1 MKKRALSWLLTLCML
16 VSLAPQTI
24 PWAKAA
30 DPASTP
36 ASQAKNAFGLTMEE
50 KQAITY
56 GNALKN
62 NPYGTTAW
70 IPLFQ
75 DHELVVAGVHD
86 DEFQTTYKGAADGKG
101 SQMSSFRWGHK
112 NYDIGNARRL
122 VNVAFDPYG
131 TGRDEYIATLAFDDD
146 EDRLRLY
153 VTNKDRNVVSAID
166 LCGDDA
172 AFINKL
178 KFYQTRAMLCIEA
191 GDFDG
196 DGKDTLMVYVPGND
210 TDTDSVDSI
219 KEYKLADSK
228 LSYTNRK
235 INLGDVLDGGREAL
249 KAMLYHDGN
258 GSNELRAHLSV
269 DMAVGDV
276 DMDGV
281 EELAVTVNVNDL
293 PEKKY
298 NGKEG
303 HEKSYLAVYD
313 YANGWDQSAQWEL
326 GSGSG
331 RARFAGVTIGYVNA
345 APATGTAPSVV
356 AVGYKDKNGDN
367 ENCDL
372 DTGKYRVYSYTY
384 TKSGWQNQ
392 NNGTELDANGFT
404 TTGTKGDDNQNPVAV
419 AAVSADGAMTQEY
432 LFISGTM
439 YKLGSASGAEGNS
452 AYPKNRGINGYIIN
466 NTGILDYAVGNFD
479 GNKQGREQV
488 YYVEYHKQES
498 FHKEFLR
505 IGQLYKTGSTTTNA
519 DGEKIHTVSDDFSR
533 WTDGWT
539 YYGKKN
545 CNVAI
550 TAADVNNDAVLAKI
564 EEISYGY
571 NDPKIMAI
579 LEASPHFS
587 ELNDGSI
594 GNSATSL
601 GQSKSEST
609 STEKHGSF
617 GYDIMAGFEYVA
629 PIIESGGGIEFNTSH
644 TFTFGN
650 LTQTQQDVEITRS
663 NDSTK
668 NMVVMY
674 ATPMTYY
681 KYRVKNPDKSP
692 QAESTMYLSVAGKPA
707 TNMVTVEEYNRAAAS
722 YNMDLIGEGVLGTPG
737 KPNTYRGSLPNDSD
751 KHSWSYG
758 GENDWVSYGASDT
771 STTTTQSITDSTG
784 TGKSFAYEYE
794 GSVEAYAIAGGFKVG
809 SGWHWGAGTS
819 KETMSTEAVTKEGA
833 VTGGGNRDYDFNWK
847 FATWTTHLNG
857 ADVPILGYLVQNVK
871 APPSPAQDLVLS
883 DQTTT
888 TMKLSWEEGDRPA
901 DYYKIWRKTQ
911 EGTGESYGLVAQVSA
926 ASKNG
931 SYEYE
936 LTDLSP
942 NYQYEYVITA
952 GSYTTGLESVYSEA
966 VVGRTLAADLKHP
979 EILLTPISKD
989 EAGNLSISGELD
1001 TTVQLTVN
1009 VILYDYKNNTLQ
1021 WQERLAGDRW
1031 RNIDGATSNTCKI
1044 KVTSDRIGA
1053 KYRCVVTAQ
1062 TGAVDRVPFY
1072 SDVVLLKVGTPNAS
1086 VGMTLSG
1093 AKSGEGSKNTPYIG
1107 QSNYDEVTQSTEPTQ
1122 VTRADTVAYN
1132 GDTLLVFRTGNQ
1144 QYVGVTDP
1152 KQADENNADTTKYYA
1167 LTRSENG
1174 EYTVG
1179 NELTLTDTKTYT
1191 KKAGNETVTVPAGS
1205 QDPDYP
1211 TPVSVTINGQQEQG
1225 VNTIKL
1231 NQNGAT
1237 ESGYVYL
1244 DGSVYRQTDGQKI
1257 AENGD
1262 YYQLYGNSADGN
1274 TLFVS
1279 QTQTK
1284 RVTDS
1289 GDDDADE
1296 GKASYDTTVHY
1307 YIITLTKNDANQEV
1321 SITKTEITQ
1330 KITQTL
1336 KGNGFEDVINPVF
1349 TAAQTEITENVTT
1362 ESRTAKNGTDI
1373 TLGIETKRQDTG
1385 VALGGMQ
1392 YTITIVNTTTGAVS
1406 TLSGTTDA
1414 KGKAS
1419 HTWRAPVSGLYAIT
1433 TVTASGAKATSET
1446 LYYLAGIRELV
1457 NNTAKPES
1465 VYTLDAPI
1473 TMNYGESKAITL
1485 YERKMTKENETI
1497 SANKNEVTDNNVTY
1511 MARLAGETRE
1521 EALSNKSF
1529 VPSMAG
1535 SYVITAY
1542 RNKGQKNEEK
1552 LASTNVI
1559 VERANLI
1566 LKPVWGEDD
1575 NCDAYS
1581 APETIRKIS
1590 VKSIN
1595 GLIGTDT
1602 NLLDAV
1608 KVSCGLYK
1616 ANGGRDETLSGRYDV
1631 TLSVDTSNE
1640 KAAEL
1645 LKKYNITMQSGM
1657 LIRVQNT
1664 GAVKYNAGENGK
1676 LTARYNA
1683 SFNQAFPSGQS
1694 IPIGDQ
1700 LTFTAIPNGSGYKVS
1715 GWKINGEPL
1724 DSSNTNYVIQN
1735 STQSNAQ
1742 ILIIKEFKTE
1752 NIAADTNALTVE
1764 VTFSSAAHTIT
1775 YSVDN
1780 SGGGDLTAESNSQT
1794 VQSGQTVAD
1803 GASVTFTAAPAD
1815 GKAVKHW
1822 MVDNKTYTWPDT
1834 TNPYREN
1841 TLTLTDVKKAHTVSV
1856 AFENAQ
1862 SSTVKANVETETGVS
1877 ETSLTLSAKRGGTTV
1892 DLTKENN
1899 APIGSVI
1906 HFTLSGTGLGHNIT
1920 VKEWKVDGKIVT
1932 GSGGK
1937 DSFDLYV
1944 TEGSHTVT
1952 AVVAVAQH
1960 YTVTFANATDGAI
1973 TTATVT
1979 AKSNGK
1985 PIDTG
1990 DSVAAYLPIE
2000 FTALV
2005 NENYYVTDWTGATQ
2019 DETNPNKATI
2029 SSLSSNATVSV
2040 QTAEKPKVRI
2050 TSLTPTYGSYSV
2062 VGTRSGQNVTFTNES
2077 VGTELNSHVDHE
2089 SKVTITATPKT
2100 GYYVKSIT
2108 TVAGNTST
2116 TLMEETSE
2124 DTYQSGTVTKEIPSV
2139 TQDTV
2144 IAIEYAAKPTVTITN
2159 NGNVTITAEQ
2169 GGKPLSG
2176 KWVEKYSGAIKFTA
2190 EPTTGYE
2197 IDTRNVQGWEKV
2209 DSTANDNTVYT
2220 QNGPITEN
2228 VTIDVQTRDIPK
2240 YSLTLSVK
2248 KLGGTTNGGTISA
2261 NITRKALSAYD
2272 DTITETGKFYRD
2284 SNIEIVPHLEDG
2296 YRVQSYTW
2304 NVNGTTGSGETIPEN
2319 LLKNVQGDVQIEV
2332 CYVKLGTGISFGP
2345 LNGKT
2350 GSENGYISA
2359 AKLTENDRNVMDQAG
2374 GTQITASGI
2383 NFEAAPAAGYEVEG
2397 WYKMTGSEDVRIDS
2411 FDDAD
2416 DKREFTFMP
2425 EDGDTTVYIHPKFR
2439 QVEYD
2444 IKTAAGVTVSPSLTN
2459 GKARGGTA
2467 LTFTAPSKAGQNV
2480 TGWTINDVPV
2490 TTGMTGNTLTWTVEN
2505 GHLSDKAVT
2514 SYDVQPT
2521 YEKGEYTVSYSDP
2534 ATGGTLTATVANNAS
2549 VAGNTQVTFTA
2560 APDAHYEVDKWTV
2573 NNADST
2579 ETGNKLTLNITDNTT
2594 VAVSFKLKTYSVT
2607 LNQTEGG
2614 TATASSDE
2622 TTATALTNITF
2633 TATPETGWH
2642 FAGWKITGSETS
2654 DSSANPLTLKI
2665 TGNTTVEPVFT
2676 KQMFAITTALA
2687 DGSNAGT
2694 IAMTTGGAAVPA
2706 DGKVPYGSTVRVTVT
2721 PKNADDMV
2729 ESWKVGNDV
2738 KSQMTTDADAPFF
2751 YDVTVMGTT
2760 NVVVKLIDRPEYTVT
2775 IQATGNG
2782 TANIDGKNTVTVK
2795 RGENITATAVV
2806 NNTSNYLKHW
2816 LVNSTVTPKNGNT
2829 LDIGP
2834 IRQNTEIVAVF
2845 DELVRQKVMF
2855 ENVTEMTG
2863 SASTVSITADDK
2875 PINPGKDDAH
2885 AEQVVGQSKIVFTA
2899 NIPDN
2904 AKEMIGE
2911 WTIDGKKQKNLSKT
2925 LTIDSLEKDTKV
2937 TVKFVP
2943 YEGFQIPTDGTSYT
2957 VKVVNR
2963 TPSDTM
2969 PTNEIRKNGTVTFTV
2984 TPAEG
2989 HYLTAL
2995 SVGDTNCLAA
3005 IQDTETNKLTVVN
3018 NQNGSYTITVA
3029 NVTKNISLQATSA
3042 KFRTEKE
3049 NLTLPNELK
3058 DKYTNVD
3065 ALKTELRTQVKQVNS
3080 SVPES
3085 NIKYYDIQL
3094 QYSTDGG
3101 TTWIKA
3107 TKEHFPANGITVEIP
3122 YADLQ
3127 TGLDNSYTYTVIHMF
3142 TTDMKGHTVGNTES
3156 ITPVKGTNGI
3166 TFHVNSLSP
3175 FAIGWYKNTPTPGG
3189 GGGGGGGVV
3198 STYTLTFDTNGGS
3211 AIDKITKDSGTTIDL
3226 ATYKPTRAGYTFAGW
3241 FSDKALTK
3249 AVTSVKLTANT
3260 TVYAKWTQNGGT
3272 AQNPFVDVKEG
3283 AYYYD
3288 AVLWAVEQKITSGT
3302 SATTFSPDASCTR
3315 AQMVTFLWRAAGSP
3329 KVENGKNPFADVKAD
3344 AYYYDAVLWAVEKGV
3359 TSGTSATTFSPDATV
3374 TRGQTV
3380 TFLYRNAG
3388 SPEVSGTMP
3397 FTDVEADAYYAKAV
3411 QWAVQQKITTGT
3423 SETTFSPMSDCT
3435 RGQIVTFLYRAK

>member
-1 MKKRALSWLLTLCML
+1 MKKRALSWLLAVVMV

-30 DPASTP
+30 DPTSTP

-50 KQAITY
+50 KEAITE
-56 GNALKN
+56 GAKLKN

-86 DEFQTTYKGAADGKG
+86 DEFQTTYTGGADGKG
-101 SQMSSFRWGHK
+101 SQMSSFRWGHEK
-112 NYDIGNARRL
+112 YNIGNARRL

-131 TGRDEYIATLAFDDD
+131 TGRDEYIATLAFDDTA
-146 EDRLRLY
+146 DRLRLY

-166 LCGDDA
+166 LCNDDA

-196 DGKDTLMVYVPGND
+196 DGKDTLMVYTPGNKD
-210 TDTDSVDSI
+210 RDDQI
-219 KEYKLADSK
+219 REYAFDGSLTQK
-228 LSYTNRK
+228 TGRE
-235 INLGDVLDGGREAL
+235 INLGGFMADGVHRAILEKHQG
-249 KAMLYHDGN
+249 DN
-258 GSNELRAHLSV
+258 NDELRAHLSV

-281 EELAVTVNVNDL
+281 EELAITVNVNDL
-293 PEKKY
+293 PKKEY
-298 NGKEG
+298 KDKKG

-313 YANGWDQSAQWEL
+313 YADGWKQSEKWEL
-326 GSGSG
+326 GSGKD

-356 AVGYKDKNGDN
+356 AVGYRDKNDNN

-372 DTGKYRVYSYTY
+372 NTGSYRVEGYTY
-384 TKSGWQNQ
+384 SKGGGWQHT
-392 NNGTELDANGFT
+392 NNNVSLNANGFT
-404 TTGTKGDDNQNPVAV
+404 NTGTKGDDNQNPLAV

-432 LFISGTM
+432 LFVSGTM
-439 YKLGSASGAEGNS
+439 YKLGSGSGQVGNTD
-452 AYPKNRGINGYIIN
+452 YPKNRGINGYIIN

-488 YYVEYHKQES
+488 YYVEYHKQET
-498 FHKEFLR
+498 FDKEFLR
-505 IGQLYKTGSTTTNA
+505 IGQLYKEDVVSE
-519 DGEKIHTVSDDFSR
+519 DVVSGETHTASENFKR

-550 TAADVNNDAVLAKI
+550 TVADVNNDAVLAKI

-587 ELNDGSI
+587 ELNDGDI
-594 GNSATSL
+594 GNSETSF
-601 GQSKSEST
+601 GRSKSESINAET
-609 STEKHGSF
+609 SGSF
-617 GYDIMAGFEYVA
+617 GFDVMAGFEYVA
-629 PIIESGGGIEFNTSH
+629 PVVETGGGIEFNTSH

-650 LTQTQQDVEITRS
+650 LTEKTKTVEVQYS
-663 NDSTK
+663 NDTNESQ
-668 NMVVMY
+668 VVMY

-681 KYRVKNPDKSP
+681 KYRVKNPDDGSA
-692 QAESTMYLSVAGKPA
+692 QAESTMYLAVAGQPA
-707 TNMVTVEEYNRAAAS
+707 TNMVTVEEYNQAAAS
-722 YNMDLIGEGVLGTPG
+722 YNMDLIGEGVLGSPG
-737 KPNTYRGSLPNDSD
+737 KPNTYRSNLPNA
-751 KHSWSYG
+751 K
-758 GENDWVSYGASDT
+758 DT
-771 STTTTQSITDSTG
+771 SWEYPGDTSWGNYSGSATTTQNITEENG
-784 TGKSFAYEYE
+784 EGKSFSYEYE
-794 GSVEAYAIAGGFKVG
+794 GSVQAYGIVGGFKAGGGV
-809 SGWHWGAGTS
+809 HWGASTS
-819 KETMSTEAVTKEGA
+819 TETMTTKGITKA
-833 VTGGGNRDYDFNWK
+833 GTVTGGGNKNYDFNWK

-857 ADVPILGYLVQNVK
+857 ADVPILGYLVKNVK

-911 EGTGESYGLVAQVSA
+911 EGTGESYGLVTQVSA

-979 EILLTPISKD
+979 EILLTPTSKD

-1031 RNIDGATSNTCKI
+1031 RNIDGATSNICKI

-1107 QSNYDEVTQSTEPTQ
+1107 QSNYDEVTQSTQPTL
-1122 VTRADTVAYN
+1122 VTRADTVVYN
-1132 GDTLLVFRTGNQ
+1132 NDTLLVFQTGNQ

-1179 NELTLTDTKTYT
+1179 NKLTLTDTKTYT
-1191 KKAGNETVTVPAGS
+1191 KKDGNETVAVPAGS

-1211 TPVSVTINGQQEQG
+1211 TPVSVTINGQKEQG

-1231 NQNGAT
+1231 NQDGTT
-1237 ESGYVYL
+1237 EDGYVYL
-1244 DGSVYRQTDGQKI
+1244 DGSVYRQTNGQEITDDG
-1257 AENGD
+1257 N
-1262 YYQLYGNSADGN
+1262 YYQLYGKSADGN

-1279 QTQTK
+1279 QAE
-1284 RVTDS
+1284 RDADS

-1296 GKASYDTTVHY
+1296 GKTSYDTKVHY

-1321 SITKTEITQ
+1321 NITKTEITQ
-1330 KITQTL
+1330 KITQAL
-1336 KGNGFEDVINPVF
+1336 KGDGFEDVINPVF
-1349 TAAQTEITENVTT
+1349 TAAQTEITEDVTT

-1414 KGKAS
+1414 QGKAS

-1542 RNKGQKNEEK
+1542 RNKGQENEEK

-1566 LKPVWGEDD
+1566 LKPVWGENE

-1581 APETIRKIS
+1581 APKTIGEIS
-1590 VKSIN
+1590 VKHIN
-1595 GLIGTDT
+1595 GLIEKDTD
-1602 NLLDAV
+1602 LLDAV

-1715 GWKINGEPL
+1715 GWKINGQPL

-1780 SGGGDLTAESNSQT
+1780 SGGGDLTAKSNSQT

-1841 TLTLTDVKKAHTVSV
+1841 TLTLTDVKKEYTVSV
-1856 AFENAQ
+1856 AFEDAK
-1862 SSTVKANVETETGVS
+1862 SSTVTANVETETGVS

-1892 DLTKENN
+1892 DLTKKNN

-1906 HFTLSGTGLGHNIT
+1906 HFTLTGTGLGHNIT

-1944 TEGSHTVT
+1944 TEGSHRVT

-1960 YTVTFANATDGAI
+1960 YTVTFANAMDGET

-1979 AKSNGK
+1979 AKSNGR
-1985 PIDTG
+1985 DVVSG
-1990 DSVAAYLPIE
+1990 DRIAAYLPIE
-2000 FTALV
+2000 FTAVV
-2005 NENYYVTDWTGATQ
+2005 NENYYVTVWTGATQ

-2040 QTAEKPKVRI
+2040 QTAKKPV
-2050 TSLTPTYGSYSV
+2050 
-2062 VGTRSGQNVTFTNES
+2062 VTFTGDKNI
-2077 VGTELNSHVDHE
+2077 
-2089 SKVTITATPKT
+2089 KVTAKQGDKVLTSGDWVEMSSGDIIFTATPEKGWET
-2100 GYYVKSIT
+2100 
-2108 TVAGNTST
+2108 AGW
-2116 TLMEETSE
+2116 
-2124 DTYQSGTVTKEIPSV
+2124 SV
-2139 TQDTV
+2139 TGWKQ
-2144 IAIEYAAKPTVTITN
+2144 EN
-2159 NGNVTITAEQ
+2159 NTE
-2169 GGKPLSG
+2169 
-2176 KWVEKYSGAIKFTA
+2176 
-2190 EPTTGYE
+2190 
-2197 IDTRNVQGWEKV
+2197 
-2209 DSTANDNTVYT
+2209 NDNTTYT
-2220 QNGPITEN
+2220 QSGPITGDVN
-2228 VTIDVQTRDIPK
+2228 IQVTAQEIPQYNLK
-2240 YSLTLSVK
+2240 LSVQD
-2248 KLGGTTNGGTISA
+2248 LGDGTYGGTVSA
-2261 NITRKALSAYD
+2261 NITRKQLKEYKD
-2272 DTITETGKFYRD
+2272 PITATTSDSKKFYRD
-2284 SNIEIVPHLEDG
+2284 SDIVITATPAKGYCVQDWTIDG
-2296 YRVQSYTW
+2296 VTKPTRAKTW
-2304 NVNGTTGSGETIPEN
+2304 TLPNWQENAEVKVCFVKEVSGIT
-2319 LLKNVQGDVQIEV
+2319 
-2332 CYVKLGTGISFGP
+2332 FGP
-2345 LNGKT
+2345 VGES
-2350 GSENGYISA
+2350 SEEGYISA
-2359 AKLTENDRNVMDQAG
+2359 AVSNDESILSSA
-2374 GTQITASGI
+2374 ASGVNI
-2383 NFEAAPAAGYEVEG
+2383 AAGQPISFTATAQPGYEVEG
-2397 WYKMTGSEDVRIDS
+2397 WYVNDVRDN
-2411 FDDAD
+2411 DAG
-2416 DKREFTFMP
+2416 KK
-2425 EDGDTTVYIHPKFR
+2425 DTYKYPNKTSESSIHIEPKFQ
-2439 QVEYD
+2439 QVEYNITTGD
-2444 IKTAAGVTVSPSLTN
+2444 NVTVNDQTSTT
-2459 GKARGGTA
+2459 ARGGTS
-2467 LTFTAPSKAGQNV
+2467 LTFTATPPTGQQL
-2480 TGWTINDVPV
+2480 TGWKVNGKAVPAV
-2490 TTGMTGNTLTWTVEN
+2490 PGSGNTLTWTVQN
-2505 GHLSDKAVT
+2505 GYTTEPNVT
-2514 SYDVQPT
+2514 AYHVEARFSAGKYSVIYDQPT
-2521 YEKGEYTVSYSDP
+2521 GGKLTTTVASGTQVS
-2534 ATGGTLTATVANNAS
+2534 GGTR
-2549 VAGNTQVTFTA
+2549 VTFTA
-2560 APDAHYEVDKWTV
+2560 TPNEGYEIDQWTV
-2573 NNADST
+2573 NNEPVSAGDT
-2579 ETGNKLTLNITDNTT
+2579 YTLNVTENST
-2594 VAVSFKLKTYSVT
+2594 VAVSFKKMMKVTASVT
-2607 LNQTEGG
+2607 GQPG
-2614 TATASSDE
+2614 
-2622 TTATALTNITF
+2622 
-2633 TATPETGWH
+2633 
-2642 FAGWKITGSETS
+2642 KITITAGGKTVT
-2654 DSSANPLTLKI
+2654 DGWVSS
-2665 TGNTTVEPVFT
+2665 
-2676 KQMFAITTALA
+2676 
-2687 DGSNAGT
+2687 GT
-2694 IAMTTGGAAVPA
+2694 DVTF
-2706 DGKVPYGSTVRVTVT
+2706 TVT
-2721 PKNADDMV
+2721 PDHADDMV
-2729 ESWKVGNDV
+2729 QVWKVNSAEVSEMSD
-2738 KSQMTTDADAPFF
+2738 TADAPLTWTVNN
-2751 YDVTVMGTT
+2751 VTANTEVTAT
-2760 NVVVKLIDRPEYTVT
+2760 LIERPTYTITVT
-2775 IQATGNG
+2775 HGENG
-2782 TANIDGKNTVTVK
+2782 TVTAEPTSVK
-2795 RGENITATAVV
+2795 RGGSMTITAIPKDT
-2806 NNTSNYLKHW
+2806 NYYLKKW
-2816 LVNSTVTPKNGNT
+2816 VVDGSDQTASGKTLTLREIRKDTTVK
-2829 LDIGP
+2829 
-2834 IRQNTEIVAVF
+2834 AVF
-2845 DELVRQKVMF
+2845 DEAISY
-2855 ENVTEMTG
+2855 NVTLDVQGATAGTTVTAKANG
-2863 SASTVSITADDK
+2863 SA
-2875 PINPGKDDAH
+2875 INPKKDSPAN
-2885 AEQVVGQSKIVFTA
+2885 VVGGSELVFTA
-2899 NIPDN
+2899 KPATNN
-2904 AKEMIGE
+2904 EGNNTQMVAE
-2911 WTIDGKKQKNLSKT
+2911 WTVKGHPE
-2925 LTIDSLEKDTKV
+2925 LTTIANVLKIPSLTSATEV

-2943 YEGFQIPTDGTSYT
+2943 YKGFAIPTDGTSYT
-2957 VKVVNR
+2957 VADISR
-2963 TPSDTM
+2963 TPNDTK
-2969 PTNEIRKNGTVTFTV
+2969 PDNEIRKDGTLKFTV
-2984 TPAEG
+2984 TPKDGKLFNKLNVSGVNCLLEPTTGNITAVKDGTSYKITIQKATGGITLDAQAAEYQTVSDPLDKVPSELNKVFTTVEELKTALRTHISSSVSTSNIAYLNVELQYKRG
-2989 HYLTAL
+2989 NEWVKVTDPSMFPDGGLDVTIPYSTLSTTTTLDSSYNYSVVHMFLTNMNNQTVGSTETLTA
-2995 SVGDTNCLAA
+2995 TA
-3005 IQDTETNKLTVVN
+3005 
-3018 NQNGSYTITVA
+3018 
-3029 NVTKNISLQATSA
+3029 
-3042 KFRTEKE
+3042 
-3049 NLTLPNELK
+3049 
-3058 DKYTNVD
+3058 
-3065 ALKTELRTQVKQVNS
+3065 
-3080 SVPES
+3080 
-3085 NIKYYDIQL
+3085 
-3094 QYSTDGG
+3094 
-3101 TTWIKA
+3101 
-3107 TKEHFPANGITVEIP
+3107 
-3122 YADLQ
+3122 
-3127 TGLDNSYTYTVIHMF
+3127 
-3142 TTDMKGHTVGNTES
+3142 
-3156 ITPVKGTNGI
+3156 GTNGI

-3189 GGGGGGGVV
+3189 GGGGGGGAV

-3211 AIDKITKDSGTTIDL
+3211 AIDKITKDSGMTIDL

-3272 AQNPFVDVKEG
+3272 AQNPFVDVKED

-3329 KVENGKNPFADVKAD
+3329 KVENGKNPFTDVKAD

>member
-1 MKKRALSWLLTLCML
+1 MKKRALSWLLAVVMV

-50 KQAITY
+50 KQAITG

-86 DEFQTTYKGAADGKG
+86 DEFQTTYTGGADGKG
-101 SQMSSFRWGHK
+101 SQMSSFRWGHGK
-112 NYDIGNARRL
+112 YKIGNARRL

-131 TGRDEYIATLAFDDD
+131 TGRDEYIATLAFDDTA
-146 EDRLRLY
+146 DRLRLY

-166 LCGDDA
+166 LCNDDA

-196 DGKDTLMVYVPGND
+196 DGKDTLMVYTPGSASQD
-210 TDTDSVDSI
+210 DRI
-219 KEYKLADSK
+219 KEYSFNGSLD
-228 LSYTNRK
+228 YQGE
-235 INLGDVLDGGREAL
+235 INLGGFMAEGVHHAILE
-249 KAMLYHDGN
+249 KHQGN
-258 GSNELRAHLSV
+258 NNDELRAHLSV

-281 EELAVTVNVNDL
+281 EELAITVNVNDL
-293 PEKKY
+293 PKKNY

-303 HEKSYLAVYD
+303 LEKSYLAVYD
-313 YANGWDQSAQWEL
+313 YADGWKQSEKWDL
-326 GSGSG
+326 GSGKD

-356 AVGYKDKNGDN
+356 AVGYRDKNSDN

-372 DTGKYRVYSYTY
+372 NTGSYRVEGYTY
-384 TKSGWQNQ
+384 SKGSGWRHTND
-392 NNGTELDANGFT
+392 NVSLDANGFT
-404 TTGTKGDDNQNPVAV
+404 NTGTKGDDNQNPLAV

-432 LFISGTM
+432 LFVSGTM
-439 YKLGSASGAEGNS
+439 YKLGSGSGQVGNTDS
-452 AYPKNRGINGYIIN
+452 PKNRGINGYIIN

-488 YYVEYHKQES
+488 YYVEYHKQET
-498 FHKEFLR
+498 FDKEFLR
-505 IGQLYKTGSTTTNA
+505 IGQLYKEDVVSGKT
-519 DGEKIHTVSDDFSR
+519 HTASETFKR

-587 ELNDGSI
+587 ELNDGDI
-594 GNSATSL
+594 GNSETSF
-601 GQSKSEST
+601 GRSKSESINAET
-609 STEKHGSF
+609 SGSF
-617 GYDIMAGFEYVA
+617 GFDVMAGFEYVA
-629 PIIESGGGIEFNTSH
+629 PVIETGGGIEFNTSH

-650 LTQTQQDVEITRS
+650 LTEKTKTVEVQYS
-663 NDSTK
+663 NDTNESQ
-668 NMVVMY
+668 VVMY

-681 KYRVKNPDKSP
+681 KYRVKNPDDGSA
-692 QAESTMYLSVAGKPA
+692 QAESTMYLAVAGQPA
-707 TNMVTVEEYNRAAAS
+707 TNMVTVEEYNQAAAS
-722 YNMDLIGEGVLGTPG
+722 YNMDLIGEGVLGSPG
-737 KPNTYRGSLPNDSD
+737 KPNTYRSNLPNATAQ
-751 KHSWSYG
+751 SWEYPG
-758 GENDWVSYGASDT
+758 DT
-771 STTTTQSITDSTG
+771 SWGNYSGSATTTQNITDENG
-784 TGKSFAYEYE
+784 EGKSFSYEYE
-794 GSVEAYAIAGGFKVG
+794 GSVQAYGIVGGFKAGGGV
-809 SGWHWGAGTS
+809 HWGASTS
-819 KETMSTEAVTKEGA
+819 KETMTTEGITKAGT
-833 VTGGGNRDYDFNWK
+833 VTGGGNKNYDFNWK

-857 ADVPILGYLVQNVK
+857 ADVPILGYLVKNVK

-911 EGTGESYGLVAQVSA
+911 EGTGVNYTIVAQVSA
-926 ASKNG
+926 ASENG

-936 LTDLSP
+936 LTGLFP
-942 NYQYEYVITA
+942 NQQYEYVITS
-952 GSYTTGLESVYSEA
+952 GSYTTGLESVYSES
-966 VVGRTLAADLKHP
+966 VIGRTLSGELTHP
-979 EILLTPISKD
+979 EITVTP
-989 EAGNLSISGELD
+989 AAPSGELGD
-1001 TTVQLTVN
+1001 TVTLSVSTVLHSYRQQ
-1009 VILYDYKNNTLQ
+1009 TLQ

-1031 RNIDGATSNTCKI
+1031 RNIDGATGKNCTI
-1044 KVTSDRIGA
+1044 AVTNDRIGA
-1053 KYRCVVTAQ
+1053 KYRCVVMAQ
-1062 TGAVDRVPFY
+1062 TTAADRVPFY
-1072 SDVVLLKVGTPNAS
+1072 SDAVSLRVGTPNTTIRM
-1086 VGMTLSG
+1086 GISG
-1093 AKSGEGSKNTPYIG
+1093 ATGGNGAESTPYIG
-1107 QSNYDEVTQSTEPTQ
+1107 QSDYDA
-1122 VTRADTVAYN
+1122 VTRTVTKVDVTN
-1132 GDTLLVFRTGNQ
+1132 PVTVQNGGDTLVVYQAAEGR
-1144 QYVGVTDP
+1144 YVGI
-1152 KQADENNADTTKYYA
+1152 KNAGSDTAEYYA
-1167 LTRSENG
+1167 LTKDGDS
-1174 EYTVG
+1174 YTVG
-1179 NELTLTDTKTYT
+1179 AKLTLREETTYKYSEGGVAVTLPTDRY
-1191 KKAGNETVTVPAGS
+1191 
-1205 QDPDYP
+1205 DPEKPPKEKLKD
-1211 TPVSVTINGQQEQG
+1211 IQGQSEKG
-1225 VNTIKL
+1225 IETIKVDL
-1231 NQNGAT
+1231 KAT
-1237 ESGYVYL
+1237 GDALANCITSGFAYL
-1244 DGSVYRQTDGQKI
+1244 DGEIYNTSTGNKVTTDTDK
-1257 AENGD
+1257 
-1262 YYQLYGNSADGN
+1262 YYQLYGRSTGESED
-1274 TLFVS
+1274 TYFVS
-1279 QTQTK
+1279 QTVQVNDSSEADPGKNGSSDTK
-1284 RVTDS
+1284 VL
-1289 GDDDADE
+1289 
-1296 GKASYDTTVHY
+1296 Y
-1307 YIITLTKNDANQEV
+1307 YIITLAKGADDKVTG
-1321 SITKTEITQ
+1321 ITCKEITSTT
-1330 KITQTL
+1330 TQTL
-1336 KGNGFEDVINPVF
+1336 AGNGFDALTDPTFTAVQTTTKEDVTIEDRVPTSGTGIQLN
-1349 TAAQTEITENVTT
+1349 ITTTREDTSAKLGNVP
-1362 ESRTAKNGTDI
+1362 
-1373 TLGIETKRQDTG
+1373 
-1385 VALGGMQ
+1385 
-1392 YTITIVNTTTGAVS
+1392 YTVTIVNTTTGAVS

-1414 KGKAS
+1414 KGEAS

-1433 TVTASGAKATSET
+1433 TATASGVAAKSDT
-1446 LYYLAGIRELV
+1446 LYYLAGIREVV
-1457 NNTAKPES
+1457 NDDPAPTET
-1465 VYTLDAPI
+1465 VYTLSAPV
-1473 TMNYGESKAITL
+1473 TMTYGETANISL
-1485 YERKMTKENETI
+1485 YQQKMTKDGTVISSSKTEVTAADGVSYTARLTGGTTEQAI
-1497 SANKNEVTDNNVTY
+1497 SA
-1511 MARLAGETRE
+1511 
-1521 EALSNKSF
+1521 SF
-1529 VPSMAG
+1529 KPDTAG
-1535 SYVITAY
+1535 SYIITAY
-1542 RNKGQKNEEK
+1542 GPDQKDTTKTVK
-1552 LASTNVI
+1552 LASTTI
-1559 VERANLI
+1559 AVERANLT
-1566 LKPVWGEDD
+1566 LKPVWGTGDS
-1575 NCDAYS
+1575 CDPNS
-1581 APETIRKIS
+1581 APTVIRDIT
-1590 VKSIN
+1590 VKATS
-1595 GLIGTDT
+1595 GLVSTDDG
-1602 NLLDAV
+1602 LLDAV
-1608 KVSCGLYK
+1608 KVSCGLYR
-1616 ANGGRDETLSGRYDV
+1616 ADGNINDSLSGRYDV
-1631 TLSVDTSNE
+1631 ALSVDTKHA
-1640 KAAEL
+1640 KAADL
-1645 LKKYNITMQSGM
+1645 LKKYNITMESGM
-1657 LIRVQNT
+1657 LIRVQST
-1664 GAVKYNAGENGK
+1664 GPVKYKAGENGT
-1676 LTARYNA
+1676 LDARYSA
-1683 SFNQAFPSGQS
+1683 DYNQQFESGAS
-1694 IPIGDQ
+1694 IPIGEQ
-1700 LTFTAIPNGSGYKVS
+1700 LSFVAEPKDSGYKV
-1715 GWKINGEPL
+1715 GEWKINGKTLAEFDPTGTRYELKDTQKGKQLVIRQFQQNDL
-1724 DSSNTNYVIQN
+1724 DSIT
-1735 STQSNAQ
+1735 
-1742 ILIIKEFKTE
+1742 K
-1752 NIAADTNALTVE
+1752 ALTVE
-1764 VTFSSAAHTIT
+1764 VSFVSAAHTIT
-1775 YSVDN
+1775 YLVDGGTD
-1780 SGGGDLTAESNSQT
+1780 GGGTITAESSGQK
-1794 VQSGQTVAD
+1794 VESGQTVAD

-1877 ETSLTLSAKRGGTTV
+1877 ETSLTLIAKRGETTV
-1892 DLTKENN
+1892 DLTEENN

-1906 HFTLSGTGLGHNIT
+1906 RFTLSGTGLGNNIT

-1944 TEGSHTVT
+1944 TKNKHTVT

-1960 YTVTFANATDGAI
+1960 YTVTFANAMDGET
-1973 TTATVT
+1973 TTATVI

-1985 PIDTG
+1985 SIATSE
-1990 DSVAAYLPIE
+1990 SVAAYLPIE
-2000 FTALV
+2000 FTAEV
-2005 NENYYVTDWTGATQ
+2005 NENYYVTGWTGATQ

-2040 QTAEKPKVRI
+2040 QTAEKPKVSI
-2050 TSLTPTYGSYSV
+2050 TSLTSTHGSYSV
-2062 VGTRSGQNVTFTNES
+2062 VGTRSGQDVIFTNEN

-3189 GGGGGGGVV
+3189 GGGGGGGGVV

-3226 ATYKPTRAGYTFAGW
+3226 AAYKPTRAGYTFAGW
-3241 FSDKALTK
+3241 FSDKTLTK

-3260 TVYAKWTQNGGT
+3260 TVYAKWTQSGT
-3272 AQNPFVDVKEG
+3272 AQNPFVDVKES

-3329 KVENGKNPFADVKAD
+3329 KVENGKNPFTDVQAD

>member
-1 MKKRALSWLLTLCML
+1 MKKRALSWLLALCML

-30 DPASTP
+30 DPASTS

-196 DGKDTLMVYVPGND
+196 DGRDTLMVYVPGND

-281 EELAVTVNVNDL
+281 EELAITVNVNDL
-293 PEKKY
+293 PKKNY
-298 NGKEG
+298 NGQEG
-303 HEKSYLAVYD
+303 LEKSYLAVYD
-313 YANGWDQSAQWEL
+313 YADDWKRSEKWDL
-326 GSGSG
+326 GSGKD

-356 AVGYKDKNGDN
+356 AVGYKDKNSDN
-367 ENCDL
+367 KNCDL

-392 NNGTELDANGFT
+392 NNGTELNANGFT
-404 TTGTKGDDNQNPVAV
+404 NTGTKGDDNQNPLAV

-432 LFISGTM
+432 LFVSGTM
-439 YKLGSASGAEGNS
+439 YKLGSGSGQVGDTG
-452 AYPKNRGINGYIIN
+452 YDKNRGINGYIIN

-488 YYVEYHKQES
+488 YYVEYHKQET
-498 FHKEFLR
+498 FDKEFLR
-505 IGQLYKTGSTTTNA
+505 IGQLYKEDVVS
-519 DGEKIHTVSDDFSR
+519 GETHTASEKFKR

-587 ELNDGSI
+587 ELNDGDI
-594 GNSATSL
+594 GNSETSF
-601 GQSKSEST
+601 GRSKSESIQAET
-609 STEKHGSF
+609 SGSF
-617 GYDIMAGFEYVA
+617 GFDVMAGFEYVA
-629 PIIESGGGIEFNTSH
+629 PVIETGGGIEFNTSH

-650 LTQTQQDVEITRS
+650 LTEETKTVEVQYS
-663 NDSTK
+663 NDTNESQ
-668 NMVVMY
+668 VVMY

-681 KYRVKNPDKSP
+681 KYRVKNPDDGSA
-692 QAESTMYLSVAGKPA
+692 QAESTMYLAVAGQPA
-707 TNMVTVEEYNRAAAS
+707 TNMVTVEEYNQAAAS
-722 YNMDLIGEGVLGTPG
+722 YNMDLIGDGVLGSPG
-737 KPNTYRGSLPNDSD
+737 KPNTYRSNLPNA
-751 KHSWSYG
+751 K
-758 GENDWVSYGASDT
+758 DT
-771 STTTTQSITDSTG
+771 SWQYPGDTSWGNYSGSATTTQSITDENG
-784 TGKSFAYEYE
+784 KGKSFSYEYE
-794 GSVEAYAIAGGFKVG
+794 GSVQAYGIVGGFKAGGGV
-809 SGWHWGAGTS
+809 HWGASTS
-819 KETMSTEAVTKEGA
+819 KEKMTTEGITKAGTVTS
-833 VTGGGNRDYDFNWK
+833 GGNKNYDFNWK

-857 ADVPILGYLVQNVK
+857 ADVPILGYLVKNVK

-979 EILLTPISKD
+979 EILLTPTSKD

-1122 VTRADTVAYN
+1122 VIRADTVAHN
-1132 GDTLLVFRTGNQ
+1132 GDTLLVFQTGNQ
-1144 QYVGVTDP
+1144 QYVGVTEP
-1152 KQADENNADTTKYYA
+1152 KQAEQDNADTTKYYA

-1174 EYTVG
+1174 QYTVG

-1191 KKAGNETVTVPAGS
+1191 KKDGNEIVAVPEGS

-1211 TPVSVTINGQQEQG
+1211 TLVSVTINGQQEQG
-1225 VNTIKL
+1225 VNTIKID
-1231 NQNGAT
+1231 QNGIT
-1237 ESGYVYL
+1237 ENGYVYL

-1257 AENGD
+1257 TENGD
-1262 YYQLYGNSADGN
+1262 YYQLYGKSTDGN

-1279 QTQTK
+1279 QAK
-1284 RVTDS
+1284 REANS

-1296 GKASYDTTVHY
+1296 GKTSYDTTVHY
-1307 YIITLTKNDANQEV
+1307 YIITLTKEAGNQGV
-1321 SITKTEITQ
+1321 SITRTEITQ

-1336 KGNGFEDVINPVF
+1336 KGDGFKDVINPEF
-1349 TAAQTEITENVTT
+1349 IAAQTEITENVTT

-1373 TLGIETKRQDTG
+1373 TLGIETKRQDTR

-1542 RNKGQKNEEK
+1542 RNKGQENEEK

-1566 LKPVWGEDD
+1566 LKPVWGENE

-1581 APETIRKIS
+1581 APKTIGEIS
-1590 VKSIN
+1590 VKHIN
-1595 GLIGTDT
+1595 GLIEKDKD
-1602 NLLDAV
+1602 LLDAV

-1780 SGGGDLTAESNSQT
+1780 SGGGDLTAKSNSQT

-1803 GASVTFTAAPAD
+1803 GASVTFTAAPAA

-1856 AFENAQ
+1856 AFEDAK
-1862 SSTVKANVETETGVS
+1862 SSTVTANVETETGVS

-1892 DLTKENN
+1892 DLTKKNN

-1906 HFTLSGTGLGHNIT
+1906 HFTLTGTGLGHNIT

-1944 TEGSHTVT
+1944 TEDSHTVT

-1979 AKSNGK
+1979 AKSNGTDVVSGGR
-1985 PIDTG
+1985 I
-1990 DSVAAYLPIE
+1990 AAYLPIE
-2000 FTALV
+2000 FTAVV
-2005 NENYYVTDWTGATQ
+2005 NENYYVTRWTGATQ
-2019 DETNPNKATI
+2019 DTTNPNKATI

-2040 QTAEKPKVRI
+2040 QTAEKPKVEV
-2050 TSLTPTYGSYSV
+2050 TSLTPTNGSYSV
-2062 VGTRSGQNVTFTNES
+2062 VGTRSGQDVIFTNEN
-2077 VGTELNSHVDHE
+2077 VGTELNPHVDHE
-2089 SKVTITATPKT
+2089 SKVTITATPKE
-2100 GYYVKSIT
+2100 GYYVKSIKI
-2108 TVAGNTST
+2108 VADNVST
-2116 TLMEETSE
+2116 TLMEETSKE
-2124 DTYQSGTVTKEIPSV
+2124 TYQSGTVTEEIPSV

-2144 IAIEYAAKPTVTITN
+2144 IDIKYAAKPTVTITN
-2159 NGNVTITAEQ
+2159 NDNVTITAEQ

-2248 KLGGTTNGGTISA
+2248 ELGGTTDGGTVSA
-2261 NITRKALSAYD
+2261 NITRKALSDYNAE
-2272 DTITETGKFYRD
+2272 ITTATGDFYRD
-2284 SNIEIVPHLEDG
+2284 SNIEIVPHPEDG

-2332 CYVKLGTGISFGP
+2332 CYVKLGSGISFGP
-2345 LNGKT
+2345 LKEGT

-2359 AKLTENDRNVMDQAG
+2359 ATLTEGEGEKPSVMHKASGLQLTAG
-2374 GTQITASGI
+2374 GI
-2383 NFEAAPAAGYEVEG
+2383 NFTAIPAAGYEVEG
-2397 WYKMTGSEDVRIDS
+2397 WYKTTGSEDTRIDS
-2411 FDDAD
+2411 FDDVD

-2439 QVEYD
+2439 QVEYE
-2444 IKTAAGVTVSPSLTN
+2444 ITTADGVTVSPSLTN
-2459 GKARGGTA
+2459 GKARGGTP

-2480 TGWTINDVPV
+2480 TGWTINGTAVK
-2490 TTGMTGNTLTWTVEN
+2490 TGMNGNTLTWTVEN

-2816 LVNSTVTPKNGNT
+2816 LVNGTVTPKNGNT

-2834 IRQNTEIVAVF
+2834 IRQHTEIVAVF

-2855 ENVTEMTG
+2855 ENVTDSTELPNST
-2863 SASTVSITADDK
+2863 STVAITADGK

-2911 WTIDGKKQKNLSKT
+2911 WTIDGKKQENLSKT

-2937 TVKFVP
+2937 TVKFVS
-2943 YEGFQIPTDGTSYT
+2943 YKGFAIPEDSTGYT
-2957 VKVVNR
+2957 VTGITR
-2963 TPSDTM
+2963 TPDDTK
-2969 PTNEIRKNGTVTFTV
+2969 PDAQIRKNGTVTFTV
-2984 TPAEG
+2984 KPNDGYYMTTLKVNGTECLTTTGTNTAE
-2989 HYLTAL
+2989 
-2995 SVGDTNCLAA
+2995 D
-3005 IQDTETNKLTVVN
+3005 KLTVVN

-3029 NVTKNISLQATSA
+3029 NVTKNIELKATSMEFQIV
-3042 KFRTEKE
+3042 KPK
-3049 NLTLPNELK
+3049 LDTLPTELVG
-3058 DKYTNVD
+3058 KYENAD
-3065 ALKTELRTQVKQVNS
+3065 ALKTVLRTQVNKVNS
-3080 SVPES
+3080 LISSS
-3085 NIKYYDIQL
+3085 NIQYYDIQL
-3094 QYSTDGG
+3094 QYKDGND
-3101 TTWIKA
+3101 WKPA
-3107 TKEHFPANGITVEIP
+3107 TPAHFPANGITVEIP

-3156 ITPVKGTNGI
+3156 ITPVNGTNGI
-3166 TFHVNSLSP
+3166 SFKVDSLSP
-3175 FAIGWYKNTPTPGG
+3175 FAIGWYKASGSTGG
-3189 GGGGGGGVV
+3189 GGGGGGGAV

-3226 ATYKPTRAGYTFAGW
+3226 AAYKPTRAGYTFAGW

-3260 TVYAKWTQNGGT
+3260 TVYAKWTQSGT

-3329 KVENGKNPFADVKAD
+3329 KVENGKNPFADVKTD

-3397 FTDVEADAYYAKAV
+3397 FADVEADAYYAKAV

>member
-1 MKKRALSWLLTLCML
+1 MKKRALSWLLAVVMV

-30 DPASTP
+30 DPTSTP

-50 KQAITY
+50 KEAITE
-56 GNALKN
+56 GAKLKN

-86 DEFQTTYKGAADGKG
+86 DEFQTTYTGGADGKG
-101 SQMSSFRWGHK
+101 SQMSSFRWGHGSY
-112 NYDIGNARRL
+112 NIGNARRL

-131 TGRDEYIATLAFDDD
+131 TGRDEYIATLAFDDTA
-146 EDRLRLY
+146 DRLRLY

-166 LCGDDA
+166 LCDGDA

-196 DGKDTLMVYVPGND
+196 DGKDTLVVYTPGNKNRD
-210 TDTDSVDSI
+210 DQI
-219 KEYKLADSK
+219 REYVFDGSL
-228 LSYTNRK
+228 TQETGRE
-235 INLGDVLDGGREAL
+235 INLGGF
-249 KAMLYHDGN
+249 MGN
-258 GSNELRAHLSV
+258 GVHRAILDKHAGDNNDELRAHLSV

-281 EELAVTVNVNDL
+281 EELAITVNVNDL
-293 PEKKY
+293 PKKNY
-298 NGKEG
+298 NGQEG
-303 HEKSYLAVYD
+303 LEKSYLAVYD
-313 YANGWDQSAQWEL
+313 YANGWNQSEKWEL
-326 GSGSG
+326 GSNKD

-356 AVGYKDKNGDN
+356 AVGYRDKNGDN
-367 ENCDL
+367 KNCDL
-372 DTGKYRVYSYTY
+372 NTGSYRVEGYTY
-384 TKSGWQNQ
+384 SGGSWQHTND
-392 NNGTELDANGFT
+392 NVSLKANGFT
-404 TTGTKGDDNQNPVAV
+404 NTGTKGDDNQNPLAV

-432 LFISGTM
+432 LFVSGTM
-439 YKLGSASGAEGNS
+439 YKLGSGSDQVGNTDH
-452 AYPKNRGINGYIIN
+452 PKNRGINGYIIN

-488 YYVEYHKQES
+488 YYVEYHKQET
-498 FHKEFLR
+498 FDKEFLR
-505 IGQLYKTGSTTTNA
+505 IGQLYKEDVVS
-519 DGEKIHTVSDDFSR
+519 GETHTASEKFKR

-550 TAADVNNDAVLAKI
+550 TVADVNNDAVLAKI

-587 ELNDGSI
+587 ELNDGDI
-594 GNSATSL
+594 GNSETSF
-601 GQSKSEST
+601 GRSKSESIHDET
-609 STEKHGSF
+609 SGSF
-617 GYDIMAGFEYVA
+617 GFDVMAGFEYVA
-629 PIIESGGGIEFNTSH
+629 PVVETGGGIEFNTSH

-650 LTQTQQDVEITRS
+650 FTEKTKTVEVQYS
-663 NDSTK
+663 NDTNESQ
-668 NMVVMY
+668 VVMY

-681 KYRVKNPDKSP
+681 KYRVKNPDDAA
-692 QAESTMYLSVAGKPA
+692 QAESTMYLAVAGQPA
-707 TNMVTVEEYNRAAAS
+707 TNMVTVEEYNQAAAS
-722 YNMDLIGEGVLGTPG
+722 YNMDLIGEGVLGSPG
-737 KPNTYRGSLPNDSD
+737 KPNTYRSNLPNTTQ
-751 KHSWSYG
+751 SWEYPG
-758 GENDWVSYGASDT
+758 DT
-771 STTTTQSITDSTG
+771 SWGNYSGSATTTQNITEENG
-784 TGKSFAYEYE
+784 EGKSFSYDYE
-794 GSVEAYAIAGGFKVG
+794 GSVQAYGIVGGFKAGGGV
-809 SGWHWGAGTS
+809 HWGASTS
-819 KETMSTEAVTKEGA
+819 TETMTTKGITKA
-833 VTGGGNRDYDFNWK
+833 GTVTGGGNKNYDFNWK

-857 ADVPILGYLVQNVK
+857 ADVPILGYLVKNVK

-883 DQTTT
+883 DQSTT

-911 EGTGESYGLVAQVSA
+911 EGTGVNYTIVTQVSA
-926 ASKNG
+926 ASENG

-936 LTDLSP
+936 LTGLFP
-942 NYQYEYVITA
+942 NQQYEYVITS
-952 GSYTTGLESVYSEA
+952 GSYTTGLESVYSES
-966 VVGRTLAADLKHP
+966 VIGRTLSGELTHP
-979 EILLTPISKD
+979 EITVTP
-989 EAGNLSISGELD
+989 AAPSGELGD
-1001 TTVQLTVN
+1001 TVTLSVSTVLHSYRQQ
-1009 VILYDYKNNTLQ
+1009 TLQ

-1031 RNIDGATSNTCKI
+1031 RNIDGATGKNCTI
-1044 KVTSDRIGA
+1044 AVTNDRIGA
-1053 KYRCVVTAQ
+1053 KYRCVVMAQ
-1062 TGAVDRVPFY
+1062 TTAADRVPFY
-1072 SDVVLLKVGTPNAS
+1072 SDAVSLRVGTPNTTIR
-1086 VGMTLSG
+1086 MDISG
-1093 AKSGEGSKNTPYIG
+1093 ATGGNGAESTPYIG
-1107 QSNYDEVTQSTEPTQ
+1107 QSDYDA
-1122 VTRADTVAYN
+1122 VTRTVTKVDVTN
-1132 GDTLLVFRTGNQ
+1132 PVTVQNGGDTLVVYQAAEGR
-1144 QYVGVTDP
+1144 YVGI
-1152 KQADENNADTTKYYA
+1152 KNAGSDTAEYYA
-1167 LTRSENG
+1167 LTKNG
-1174 EYTVG
+1174 DTYTVG
-1179 NELTLTDTKTYT
+1179 AKLTLSE
-1191 KKAGNETVTVPAGS
+1191 ETSYKYDDFTAVTLPTERY
-1205 QDPDYP
+1205 DPEKPED
-1211 TPVSVTINGQQEQG
+1211 SDLQTITGQTEKG
-1225 VNTIKL
+1225 IKTIKVDL
-1231 NQNGAT
+1231 SAT
-1237 ESGYVYL
+1237 GDAPTNYITSGFAYL
-1244 DGSVYRQTDGQKI
+1244 DGEIYNAATGDKITTETDK
-1257 AENGD
+1257 
-1262 YYQLYGNSADGN
+1262 YYQLYGHSMGAGEDNKD
-1274 TLFVS
+1274 TFFVS
-1279 QTQTK
+1279 QTVKVAAGDT
-1284 RVTDS
+1284 TNDS
-1289 GDDDADE
+1289 V
-1296 GKASYDTTVHY
+1296 SYDTVVHY
-1307 YIITLTKNDANQEV
+1307 YLITLAKGADNKVTG
-1321 SITKTEITQ
+1321 ITCKKITSTT
-1330 KITQTL
+1330 TQTL
-1336 KGNGFEDVINPVF
+1336 AGNGFDALTDPTFTAVQTTTKEDVTIEDRVPTSGTGIQLN
-1349 TAAQTEITENVTT
+1349 ITTTREDTSAKLGNVP
-1362 ESRTAKNGTDI
+1362 
-1373 TLGIETKRQDTG
+1373 
-1385 VALGGMQ
+1385 
-1392 YTITIVNTTTGAVS
+1392 YTVTIVNTTTGAVS

-1414 KGKAS
+1414 KGEAS

-1433 TVTASGAKATSET
+1433 TATASGVAAKSDT
-1446 LYYLAGIRELV
+1446 LYYLAGIREVV
-1457 NNTAKPES
+1457 NDDPAPTET
-1465 VYTLDAPI
+1465 VYTLSAPV
-1473 TMNYGESKAITL
+1473 TMTYGETANISL
-1485 YERKMTKENETI
+1485 YQQEMTKDGTVI
-1497 SANKNEVTDNNVTY
+1497 SSSKTEVTAADGVSYT
-1511 MARLAGETRE
+1511 ARLAGGTAEQ
-1521 EALSNKSF
+1521 AISASF
-1529 VPSMAG
+1529 KPDTAG
-1535 SYVITAY
+1535 SYIITAY
-1542 RNKGQKNEEK
+1542 GPDQKDTTKKVK
-1552 LASTNVI
+1552 LASTTI
-1559 VERANLI
+1559 TVERANLT
-1566 LKPVWGEDD
+1566 LKPVWGTGDS
-1575 NCDAYS
+1575 CDPNS
-1581 APETIRKIS
+1581 APTAIS
-1590 VKSIN
+1590 DITVKATS
-1595 GLIGTDT
+1595 GLVSTDAG
-1602 NLLDAV
+1602 LLNAV
-1608 KVSCGLYK
+1608 KVSCGLYR
-1616 ANGGRDETLSGRYDV
+1616 ADGSINDSLSGRYDV
-1631 TLSVDTSNE
+1631 ALSVDTEHAN
-1640 KAAEL
+1640 AADL
-1645 LKKYNITMQSGM
+1645 LKKYNITMESGM
-1657 LIRVQNT
+1657 LIRVQST
-1664 GAVKYNAGENGK
+1664 GPVKYKAGENGT
-1676 LTARYNA
+1676 LDARYSA
-1683 SFNQAFPSGQS
+1683 DYNQQFESGAS
-1694 IPIGDQ
+1694 IPIGEQ
-1700 LTFTAIPNGSGYKVS
+1700 LSFVAEPKDSGYKV
-1715 GWKINGEPL
+1715 GEWKINGKTLAEFDPTGTRYELKNTQKGKQLVIRQFQQTDL
-1724 DSSNTNYVIQN
+1724 DST
-1735 STQSNAQ
+1735 T
-1742 ILIIKEFKTE
+1742 K
-1752 NIAADTNALTVE
+1752 ALTVE
-1764 VTFSSAAHTIT
+1764 VSFVSAAHTIT
-1775 YSVDN
+1775 YLVDGGTD
-1780 SGGGDLTAESNSQT
+1780 GGGTITAESSGQK
-1794 VQSGQTVAD
+1794 VESGQTVAD

-1856 AFENAQ
+1856 AFEDAK
-1862 SSTVKANVETETGVS
+1862 SSTVTANVETETGVS

-1892 DLTKENN
+1892 DLTKRNN

-1906 HFTLSGTGLGHNIT
+1906 HFTLSGTGLGNNIT

-1944 TEGSHTVT
+1944 TEDSHTVT

-1979 AKSNGK
+1979 AKSNGTDVVSGGR
-1985 PIDTG
+1985 I
-1990 DSVAAYLPIE
+1990 AAYLPIE
-2000 FTALV
+2000 FTAVV
-2005 NENYYVTDWTGATQ
+2005 NENYYVTVWTGATQ

-2040 QTAEKPKVRI
+2040 QTAEKPKVSI
-2050 TSLTPTYGSYSV
+2050 TSLTSTHGSYSV

-2077 VGTELNSHVDHE
+2077 VGTALNPHVDHE
-2089 SKVTITATPKT
+2089 SKVTITATPKE
-2100 GYYVKSIT
+2100 GYYVKSIKI
-2108 TVAGNTST
+2108 VADNVST
-2116 TLMEETSE
+2116 TLMEETSKE
-2124 DTYQSGTVTKEIPSV
+2124 TYQSGRVTEEISSV

-2144 IAIEYAAKPTVTITN
+2144 IDIEYAAKPTVTITN
-2159 NGNVTITAEQ
+2159 NDNVTITAEQ

-2505 GHLSDKAVT
+2505 GHLSNKAVT

-2521 YEKGEYTVSYSDP
+2521 YEKGEYTVWYAQP
-2534 ATGGTLTATVANNAS
+2534 QNGTLTATATAGDL

-2560 APDAHYEVDKWTV
+2560 VPNAHYEVDKWTV
-2573 NNADST
+2573 NNVDST
-2579 ETGNKLTLNITDNTT
+2579 ETGNKLSLNITDNTT

-2622 TTATALTNITF
+2622 ATATALETVTF
-2633 TATPETGWH
+2633 TATPDTGWH
-2642 FAGWKITGSETS
+2642 FAGWKVVGSDPGS
-2654 DSSANPLTLKI
+2654 DVSNPTLALAI

-2676 KQMFAITTALA
+2676 KQMVGITAALA
-2687 DGSNAGT
+2687 TGSEAGT

-2706 DGKVPYGSTVRVTVT
+2706 DGKVPYGTTVTVTVT
-2721 PKNADDMV
+2721 PENASDMV
-2729 ESWKVGNDV
+2729 ESWTVNNAV
-2738 KSQMTTDADAPFF
+2738 QSQMTADADAPLS
-2751 YDVTVMGTT
+2751 YDVTVTEDT
-2760 NVVVKLIDRPEYTVT
+2760 NVVVGLIDKPQYKVT
-2775 IQATGNG
+2775 ISATGYG
-2782 TANIDGKNTVTVK
+2782 TANIGGASEVMVG
-2795 RGENITATAVV
+2795 RGDSITATAAA
-2806 NNTSNYLKHW
+2806 NNGSNYLKNW
-2816 LVNSTVTPKNGNT
+2816 LVNHTETPKNGDT
-2829 LDIGP
+2829 LTVGP
-2834 IRQNTEIVAVF
+2834 IRQETTIVAVF

-2855 ENVTEMTG
+2855 ENVTEMAG
-2863 SASTVSITADDK
+2863 STSTVAITADGK

-2911 WTIDGKKQKNLSKT
+2911 WTIDGKKQENLSKT

-2943 YEGFQIPTDGTSYT
+2943 YEGFAIPTDGSGYT
-2957 VKVVNR
+2957 VNVVNR

-2995 SVGDTNCLAA
+2995 SVGGTNCLVA
-3005 IQDTETNKLTVVN
+3005 IQDTETDKLTVVN

-3029 NVTKNISLQATSA
+3029 NVTKNIVLDAKAIQLQTV
-3042 KFRTEKE
+3042 K
-3049 NLTLPNELK
+3049 NDLTQVPEELTG
-3058 DKYTNVD
+3058 KYPDAN
-3065 ALKTELRTQVKQVNS
+3065 ALKTELRTQVNKVNS
-3080 SVPES
+3080 SISSS
-3085 NIKYYDIQL
+3085 NIQYYDIQL
-3094 QYSTDGG
+3094 QYKDSNGK
-3101 TTWIKA
+3101 WQLA
-3107 TKEHFPANGITVEIP
+3107 TPAHFPANGITVEIP

-3175 FAIGWYKNTPTPGG
+3175 FAIGWYKASSPSGG
-3189 GGGGGGGVV
+3189 GGGGGGAV

-3260 TVYAKWTQNGGT
+3260 TVYAKWTQSGT
-3272 AQNPFVDVKEG
+3272 AENPFVDVKEG

>member
-1 MKKRALSWLLTLCML
+1 MKKRALSWLLAVVMV

-30 DPASTP
+30 DPTSTP

-50 KQAITY
+50 KEAITEE
-56 GNALKN
+56 AKLKN

-86 DEFQTTYKGAADGKG
+86 DEFQTTYTGGAGGKG
-101 SQMSSFRWGHK
+101 SQMSSFRWGHG

-146 EDRLRLY
+146 ADRLRLY

-172 AFINKL
+172 AFIDKL

-196 DGKDTLMVYVPGND
+196 DGKDTLMVYVPGNN

-249 KAMLYHDGN
+249 KAMLYHNGN

-293 PEKKY
+293 PKTEY
-298 NGKEG
+298 NGKKG

-313 YANGWDQSAQWEL
+313 YADDWNQSAKWGL

-356 AVGYKDKNGDN
+356 AVGYRDKNSNN

-372 DTGKYRVYSYTY
+372 NTGSYRVEGYTY
-384 TKSGWQNQ
+384 SGGSWRHT
-392 NNGTELDANGFT
+392 NNDVSLDANGFT
-404 TTGTKGDDNQNPVAV
+404 NTGTKGDDNQNPLAV

-432 LFISGTM
+432 LFVSGTM
-439 YKLGSASGAEGNS
+439 YKLGSGSGQVGDTG
-452 AYPKNRGINGYIIN
+452 YDKNRGINGYIIN

-505 IGQLYKTGSTTTNA
+505 IGQLYKTGLTTTNA
-519 DGEKIHTVSDDFSR
+519 DGEKIHTASDKFSR

-545 CNVAI
+545 CNVAL

-587 ELNDGSI
+587 ELNDGDI
-594 GNSATSL
+594 GNSETSF
-601 GQSKSEST
+601 GRSKSESINAET
-609 STEKHGSF
+609 SGSF
-617 GYDIMAGFEYVA
+617 GFDVMAGFEYVA
-629 PIIESGGGIEFNTSH
+629 PVIETGGGIEFNTSH

-650 LTQTQQDVEITRS
+650 LTEKTKTVEVQYS
-663 NDSTK
+663 NDTNESQ
-668 NMVVMY
+668 VVMY

-681 KYRVKNPDKSP
+681 KYRVKNPDDGSA
-692 QAESTMYLSVAGKPA
+692 QAESTMYLAVAGQPA
-707 TNMVTVEEYNRAAAS
+707 TNMVTVEEYNQAAAS
-722 YNMDLIGEGVLGTPG
+722 YNMDLIGEGVLGSPG
-737 KPNTYRGSLPNDSD
+737 KPNTYRSNLPNATAQ
-751 KHSWSYG
+751 SWEYPG
-758 GENDWVSYGASDT
+758 DT
-771 STTTTQSITDSTG
+771 SWGNYSGSATTTQNITDENG
-784 TGKSFAYEYE
+784 EGKSFSYEYE
-794 GSVEAYAIAGGFKVG
+794 GSVQAYGIVGGFKAGGGV
-809 SGWHWGAGTS
+809 HWGASTS
-819 KETMSTEAVTKEGA
+819 KETMTTEGITKAGT
-833 VTGGGNRDYDFNWK
+833 VTGGGNKNYDFNWK

-857 ADVPILGYLVQNVK
+857 ADVPILGYLVKNVK

-979 EILLTPISKD
+979 EILLTPTSKD

-1001 TTVQLTVN
+1001 TTVQLAVN

-1031 RNIDGATSNTCKI
+1031 RNIDGATSNICKI

-1093 AKSGEGSKNTPYIG
+1093 AKSGEGSKDTPYIG

-1174 EYTVG
+1174 QYAVG

-1191 KKAGNETVTVPAGS
+1191 KKDGNETVAVPADS

-1211 TPVSVTINGQQEQG
+1211 TLVSVMINGQQEQG

-1231 NQNGAT
+1231 NQNGTT
-1237 ESGYVYL
+1237 ENGYVYL
-1244 DGSVYRQTDGQKI
+1244 DGSIYRQTNGQKI
-1257 AENGD
+1257 TDDGN
-1262 YYQLYGNSADGN
+1262 YYQLYGESADGN

-1279 QTQTK
+1279 QAK
-1284 RVTDS
+1284 RDVNS
-1289 GDDDADE
+1289 GDDNADE
-1296 GKASYDTTVHY
+1296 GKTSYDTTVHY
-1307 YIITLTKNDANQEV
+1307 YIITLTTNAGNQGV

-1330 KITQTL
+1330 KIKQTL
-1336 KGNGFEDVINPVF
+1336 KGDGFEDVINPVF
-1349 TAAQTEITENVTT
+1349 TAAQTEITEDVTT

-1414 KGKAS
+1414 KGEAS

-1485 YERKMTKENETI
+1485 YKQEMTKENETI
-1497 SANKNEVTDNNVTY
+1497 SANKNEVTDNDVTY

-1542 RNKGQKNEEK
+1542 RNKGQENEEK

-1581 APETIRKIS
+1581 APETIRGIS
-1590 VKSIN
+1590 VKNIN
-1595 GLIGTDT
+1595 GLIETDK

-1631 TLSVDTSNE
+1631 TLSVDTSNK

-1715 GWKINGEPL
+1715 GWKINGQPL

-1780 SGGGDLTAESNSQT
+1780 SGGGDLTAKSNSQE
-1794 VQSGQTVAD
+1794 VKSGQTVAD

-1856 AFENAQ
+1856 AFEDAQ
-1862 SSTVKANVETETGVS
+1862 NSTVTANVETETGVS
-1877 ETSLTLSAKRGGTTV
+1877 ETSLTLSAKRGETTV
-1892 DLTKENN
+1892 DLTKKNN

-1906 HFTLSGTGLGHNIT
+1906 RFTLSGTGLGNNIT

-1944 TEGSHTVT
+1944 TKDSHTVT

-1960 YTVTFANATDGAI
+1960 YTVTFANAMDGEI

-1985 PIDTG
+1985 SIDTG

-2000 FTALV
+2000 FTAAM
-2005 NENYYVTDWTGATQ
+2005 NENYYVTRWTGATQ

-2040 QTAEKPKVRI
+2040 QTAKKPV
-2050 TSLTPTYGSYSV
+2050 
-2062 VGTRSGQNVTFTNES
+2062 VTFSGDENKNITVTAMQGGNKLMS
-2077 VGTELNSHVDHE
+2077 DHWVE
-2089 SKVTITATPKT
+2089 MSSGDIIFTATPKK
-2100 GYYVKSIT
+2100 GW
-2108 TVAGNTST
+2108 
-2116 TLMEETSE
+2116 E
-2124 DTYQSGTVTKEIPSV
+2124 TKEW
-2139 TQDTV
+2139 
-2144 IAIEYAAKPTVTITN
+2144 K
-2159 NGNVTITAEQ
+2159 
-2169 GGKPLSG
+2169 SG
-2176 KWVEKYSGAIKFTA
+2176 STKL
-2190 EPTTGYE
+2190 
-2197 IDTRNVQGWEKV
+2197 N
-2209 DSTANDNTVYT
+2209 STAPTSDTDDNTTYT
-2220 QNGPITEN
+2220 QSGPITGN
-2228 VTIDVQTRDIPK
+2228 VNIQVTAQEIPQYNLK
-2240 YSLTLSVK
+2240 LSVQD
-2248 KLGGTTNGGTISA
+2248 LSDGTYGGTVSA
-2261 NITRKALSAYD
+2261 NITRKQLEEYKNP
-2272 DTITETGKFYRD
+2272 ITATTSTKEDFYRD
-2284 SNIEIVPHLEDG
+2284 SDIVITATPAEGYCVQEWTIDG
-2296 YRVQSYTW
+2296 VTKPTRAKTW
-2304 NVNGTTGSGETIPEN
+2304 TLPNWQQNAEVKVRFVKEVSGIT
-2319 LLKNVQGDVQIEV
+2319 
-2332 CYVKLGTGISFGP
+2332 FGP
-2345 LNGKT
+2345 VGES
-2350 GSENGYISA
+2350 SEEGYISA
-2359 AKLTENDRNVMDQAG
+2359 AVSNDESILSSA
-2374 GTQITASGI
+2374 ASGVNI
-2383 NFEAAPAAGYEVEG
+2383 AAGQPISFTATAQPGYEVEG
-2397 WYKMTGSEDVRIDS
+2397 WYVNNVR
-2411 FDDAD
+2411 DDNAG
-2416 DKREFTFMP
+2416 KKTIYTYP
-2425 EDGDTTVYIHPKFR
+2425 NSTSKSSIYIEPKFQ
-2439 QVEYD
+2439 QVEYNITTGD
-2444 IKTAAGVTVSPSLTN
+2444 NVKVNDQTSVT
-2459 GKARGGTA
+2459 ARGGTS
-2467 LTFTAPSKAGQNV
+2467 LTFKATPPTGKQV
-2480 TGWTINDVPV
+2480 TGWTVNGEAVP
-2490 TTGMTGNTLTWTVEN
+2490 GSGNTLTWTVKN
-2505 GHLSDKAVT
+2505 GYTTESTVT
-2514 SYDVQPT
+2514 AYHVEAQFSAGEYSVTYDQPT
-2521 YEKGEYTVSYSDP
+2521 GGSLTASVDRG
-2534 ATGGTLTATVANNAS
+2534 ARVNGGTN
-2549 VAGNTQVTFTA
+2549 VTFQAT
-2560 APDAHYEVDKWTV
+2560 PQEGYEIDKWTV
-2573 NNADST
+2573 NNAPVSAGDT
-2579 ETGNKLTLNITDNTT
+2579 YTLNVTENST
-2594 VAVSFKLKTYSVT
+2594 VAVSFKKMMKVT
-2607 LNQTEGG
+2607 
-2614 TATASSDE
+2614 A
-2622 TTATALTNITF
+2622 F
-2633 TATPETGWH
+2633 VTGQP
-2642 FAGWKITGSETS
+2642 GKITITAGGKTVT
-2654 DSSANPLTLKI
+2654 DGWVSS
-2665 TGNTTVEPVFT
+2665 
-2676 KQMFAITTALA
+2676 
-2687 DGSNAGT
+2687 GT
-2694 IAMTTGGAAVPA
+2694 DVTF
-2706 DGKVPYGSTVRVTVT
+2706 TVT
-2721 PKNADDMV
+2721 PDHADDMV
-2729 ESWKVGNDV
+2729 QVWKVGETPVAEMSD
-2738 KSQMTTDADAPFF
+2738 TADAPLTWTV
-2751 YDVTVMGTT
+2751 DKIAADTAVSVT
-2760 NVVVKLIDRPEYTVT
+2760 LIERPTYTIT
-2775 IQATGNG
+2775 ITPEGNG
-2782 TANIDGKNTVTVK
+2782 TVKAESTSVK
-2795 RGENITATAVV
+2795 RGGSTTITATPK
-2806 NNTSNYLKHW
+2806 NTNYYLKKW
-2816 LVNSTVTPKNGNT
+2816 VVDDSDRAASGKTLTLREIRKDTTVK
-2829 LDIGP
+2829 
-2834 IRQNTEIVAVF
+2834 AVF
-2845 DELVRQKVMF
+2845 DEAISY
-2855 ENVTEMTG
+2855 NVTLDVQGATAGTTVTATANG
-2863 SASTVSITADDK
+2863 SEIK
-2875 PINPGKDDAH
+2875 PGATSPAN
-2885 AEQVVGQSKIVFTA
+2885 VVGGSELVFTA
-2899 NIPDN
+2899 KPATNDEGN
-2904 AKEMIGE
+2904 NTQMVAE
-2911 WTIDGKKQKNLSKT
+2911 WTVKGHPE
-2925 LTIDSLEKDTKV
+2925 LTTIANVLKIPSLTSATEV
-2937 TVKFVP
+2937 TVKFVS
-2943 YEGFQIPTDGTSYT
+2943 YEGFAIPTDGTSYT
-2957 VKVVNR
+2957 VTDISR
-2963 TPSDTM
+2963 TPKDTK
-2969 PTNEIRKNGTVTFTV
+2969 PDNEIRKDGTLKFTV
-2984 TPAEG
+2984 TPKDG
-2989 HYLTAL
+2989 KLF
-2995 SVGDTNCLAA
+2995 
-3005 IQDTETNKLTVVN
+3005 NKLTVSGVNCLLEPTTGNITAVKDGTSYKITIQKATGGITLDAQAAEYQTVSDPLDKVPSELNKVFTTVEELKTALRTHISTSVSTSNIAYLNVELQYKRGNEWVKVTDPSMFPDGGLDVTIPYSTLSTTTTLDSSYNYSVVHMFLTNMN
-3018 NQNGSYTITVA
+3018 NQ
-3029 NVTKNISLQATSA
+3029 
-3042 KFRTEKE
+3042 
-3049 NLTLPNELK
+3049 
-3058 DKYTNVD
+3058 
-3065 ALKTELRTQVKQVNS
+3065 
-3080 SVPES
+3080 
-3085 NIKYYDIQL
+3085 
-3094 QYSTDGG
+3094 
-3101 TTWIKA
+3101 
-3107 TKEHFPANGITVEIP
+3107 
-3122 YADLQ
+3122 
-3127 TGLDNSYTYTVIHMF
+3127 
-3142 TTDMKGHTVGNTES
+3142 TVGSTE
-3156 ITPVKGTNGI
+3156 TLTATAGTKGI

-3189 GGGGGGGVV
+3189 GGGGGAV
-3198 STYTLTFDTNGGS
+3198 STYTLTFDTNDGS

-3226 ATYKPTRAGYTFAGW
+3226 AAYKPTRAGYTFAGW

-3329 KVENGKNPFADVKAD
+3329 KVENGKNPFTDVQAD